1 MPFFRQFTIHTWE
14 GLCVL
19 VASPE
24 GRSLLVRTWRV
35 LGLCFFFY
43 SSGKMVDWVRV
54 SVVAFFVV
62 LVV

>member
-1 MPFFRQFTIHTWE
+1 M
-14 GLCVL
+14 
-19 VASPE
+19 ASPE